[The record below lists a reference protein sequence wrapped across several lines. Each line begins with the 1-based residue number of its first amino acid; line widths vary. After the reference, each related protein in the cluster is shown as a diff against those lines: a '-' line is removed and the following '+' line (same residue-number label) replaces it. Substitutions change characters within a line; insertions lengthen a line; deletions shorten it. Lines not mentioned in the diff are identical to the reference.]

1 MVRTLLLSH
10 HVGDGRCP
18 SEAGARSRRT
28 ASQRCVA
35 VVVYAG
41 KDPLTGRRHYLRE
54 VVPAGP
60 KAASEAEKVMRRLA
74 AQVDERRH
82 PRTNATLDQLLDRYL
97 ETLDVGRTTQRMYAK
112 YLEKHVRPFI
122 GRLKAGAVDA
132 EALDSLYAE
141 LRRCRVHCTDRRGTD
156 HRTPREHACDER
168 CRAHTCQPLS
178 STTIRH
184 IHFVLRGA
192 YEKGLRWRWVGA
204 NPVLNASPPA
214 PRRPVPRPPSA
225 TEAARLVERAWE
237 DPDWG
242 MLVWLTMTTGA
253 RRGELCAL
261 RWSHVDLGA
270 GVVTLSRAIAQ
281 DGTHR
286 EEKDTKAHQQRRVAL
301 DLETVAALT
310 EHWKRCSARA
320 AAGDVSLTGD
330 AFVFSLVPDGSVHL
344 VPSSVSQRYGR
355 LARRLGINT
364 HLHNLRHY
372 SATELIAAGVDV
384 RTVAGRLGHSGGG
397 VTTLRVYAAY
407 LAEADQRASAGLAA
421 RMPLR
426 PVRPPSQTERAM
438 TQPAT
443 PRERLAVELRVQ
455 ILEGAF
461 TMGEYLPGIKQLAQQ
476 RGLSTSTV
484 QRAFQL
490 LRDWGVVE
498 GAPGERPRVAA
509 QLALEE
515 DMPLEATISRSRYP
529 DRGGADEPATA
540 QPDVARLLDLVLL
553 HRGQVVT
560 RFSTEADPDD
570 AEDLAEI
577 LLAAVRRSGLDE
589 ARASD
594 YELEVRLSG
603 AGAVLRTFVVSRR
616 RAARPLTA
624 P

>member
-1 MVRTLLLSH
+1 MR
-10 HVGDGRCP
+10 
-18 SEAGARSRRT
+18 
-28 ASQRCVA
+28 

-54 VVPAGP
+54 VVPAGS

-168 CRAHTCQPLS
+168 SRAHTCQPLS

-214 PRRPVPRPPSA
+214 PRRPEPRPPSA

-261 RWSHVDLGA
+261 RWSHVDLVT

-281 DGTHR
+281 DGSHR
-286 EEKDTKAHQQRRVAL
+286 EEKDTKTHQQRRVAL

-320 AAGDVSLTGD
+320 AAGDVSLTSE
-330 AFVFSLVPDGSVHL
+330 AFAFSLVPDGSC
-344 VPSSVSQRYGR
+344 
-355 LARRLGINT
+355 
-364 HLHNLRHY
+364 
-372 SATELIAAGVDV
+372 
-384 RTVAGRLGHSGGG
+384 
-397 VTTLRVYAAY
+397 
-407 LAEADQRASAGLAA
+407 
-421 RMPLR
+421 
-426 PVRPPSQTERAM
+426 
-438 TQPAT
+438 
-443 PRERLAVELRVQ
+443 
-455 ILEGAF
+455 
-461 TMGEYLPGIKQLAQQ
+461 
-476 RGLSTSTV
+476 TS
-484 QRAFQL
+484 
-490 LRDWGVVE
+490 
-498 GAPGERPRVAA
+498 
-509 QLALEE
+509 
-515 DMPLEATISRSRYP
+515 
-529 DRGGADEPATA
+529 
-540 QPDVARLLDLVLL
+540 
-553 HRGQVVT
+553 
-560 RFSTEADPDD
+560 
-570 AEDLAEI
+570 
-577 LLAAVRRSGLDE
+577 
-589 ARASD
+589 
-594 YELEVRLSG
+594 
-603 AGAVLRTFVVSRR
+603 SRR
-616 RAARPLTA
+616 RCRSATAGSPAGWASTRTCTTSGITRPRS
-624 P
+624 